1 VLRVTPKRYSVVGAI
16 CAVIAV
22 IAMVAPATA
31 SARTDSVTRW
41 NPSLTSTMD
50 WQYSGR
56 RNLNAPVSIF
66 NLDGEETSRTIIR
79 AVKSDGK
86 RAVCYFSAG
95 SYESYRAD
103 RTRFPKKLLGRTM
116 DGWPDERWLDI
127 RAVATLRPIMRERMR
142 TCKAKGFDGVD
153 PDNVAGFT
161 NRTGFPL
168 TARHQVTY
176 NKMIASE
183 AHKLG
188 LAVGLKNDPS
198 QARQLAPYFDFAV
211 TEQCFQY
218 DECQRY
224 LAFIWAGKP
233 VMNIEYKRTPSVFC
247 EHTTGLGIFSVQ
259 KRVRLDSWRRTC
271 S

>member
-1 VLRVTPKRYSVVGAI
+1 MLRATPIGHTGLAAVF
-16 CAVIAV
+16 AVIAFCTTF
-22 IAMVAPATA
+22 APTATGTRST
-31 SARTDSVTRW
+31 SAARW
-41 NPSLTSTMD
+41 EPPLASTMD

-56 RNLNAPVSIF
+56 RDLKAPVSIL
-66 NLDGEETSRTIIR
+66 NLDGEETSSATIRTVH
-79 AVKSDGK
+79 ADGRK
-86 RAVCYFSAG
+86 AVCYFSAG
-95 SYESYRAD
+95 SYENYRSD
-103 RTRFPKKLLGRTM
+103 KKLFPKKLLGRTM

-168 TARHQVTY
+168 TARHQLVY

-183 AHKLG
+183 AHRLG

-198 QARQLAPYFDFAV
+198 QAKQLAPHFDFAV

-218 DECQRY
+218 KECQRY
-224 LAFIWAGKP
+224 LAFIRAGKP
-233 VMNIEYKRTPSVFC
+233 VMNIEYDRKPSAFC
-247 EHTTGLGIFSVQ
+247 ARTTGLGIFSVQ
-259 KRVRLDSWRRTC
+259 KRLRLDSWRRTC